1 MCPVQKNYNQAL
13 PKGPPE
19 GYTTLKSPTPSVG
32 AKAKQLLKEW
42 AISPFGTSTPFEID
56 NISYM
61 ARKEPH
67 YHSPESGKTPVGWHS
82 GITVYIA
89 KNQQL
94 PAPTSTT
101 TPASE
106 DSSKSQVATR
116 DLDKSFLDSAI
127 ELLTKLV

>member
-32 AKAKQLLKEW
+32 AKAKKLLKEW
-42 AISPFGTSTPFEID
+42 ASSPFGTSTPFEID

-82 GITVYIA
+82 GITVYVA
-89 KNQQL
+89 KNQQ
-94 PAPTSTT
+94 APISTQT
-101 TPASE
+101 THE
-106 DSSKSQVATR
+106 DPSKSQVATR